1 MITTIHPGLFTTVQD
16 EGRWGYQAFG
26 MPVAGAMDCY
36 AYYAANIL
44 AGNKPA
50 AAVLEMTLRG
60 GHFRFEADYYVS
72 ICGADM
78 QARLNG
84 TPVKNWSGFLVAA
97 GSELVFDY
105 AISGCRSYVAVNGGI
120 NTPVVLGSRSTY
132 TRAAVGGL
140 DGRALQ
146 AGDVIPIGKDAD
158 AAPRTSR
165 LLPVEFIPAYR
176 DQVELRVLLG
186 PQDDYF
192 SEAGITTFFT
202 STYCI
207 STEADRMGYRLEGSV
222 IEHKEKAD
230 IISDALC
237 QGAIQVPGHGMPIIM
252 MADRQTTGG
261 YTKIGTVIGPDLSLL
276 AQAKPGD
283 SIVFKKCSEDEA
295 EAVFALG
302 REAYGRL
309 QQVVACCDQ
318 QPSGPAR
325 HFKITVNKQLYHVE
339 IREVK

>member
-1 MITTIHPGLFTTVQD
+1 MITTIQPGLFTTVQD

-26 MPVAGAMDCY
+26 MPVAGAMDRY
-36 AYYAANIL
+36 AYHTANIL
-44 AGNKPA
+44 VGNKPG

-60 GHFRFEADYYVS
+60 GHFRFENDCYVS

-78 QARLNG
+78 QAMING
-84 TPVKNWSGFLVAA
+84 TPIKNWSGFFAGA

-105 AISGCRSYVAVNGGI
+105 AISGCRTYMAVNGGI
-120 NTPVVLGSRSTY
+120 DTPIVLGSRSTY
-132 TRAAVGGL
+132 TRAAVGGI

-146 AGDVIPIGKDAD
+146 AGDVIHIGSACDQPPGKRAVP
-158 AAPRTSR
+158 AEFV
-165 LLPVEFIPAYR
+165 PVYS
-176 DQVELRVLLG
+176 DQIELRVLLG

-192 SEAGITTFFT
+192 SDAGITTFFS
-202 STYCI
+202 STYSI
-207 STEADRMGYRLEGSV
+207 STEADRMGYRLEGNV
-222 IEHKEKAD
+222 IEHKGKAD

-283 SIVFKKCSEDEA
+283 SITFKRCSEED
-295 EAVFALG
+295 AVAALVLE
-302 REAYGRL
+302 RDAYRKLEDALSHNDQKILGPVKHL
-309 QQVVACCDQ
+309 Q
-318 QPSGPAR
+318 
-325 HFKITVNKQLYHVE
+325 ITVNKQVYHVD